1 MNEFLFR
8 IFKIIRSQ
16 TGAGFRDCKFAFEQT
31 HSIKGAINLIRNQP
45 RKVIRKTYDGQVI

>member
-8 IFKIIRSQ
+8 ILKIIRSQ

-31 HSIKGAINLIRNQP
+31 HSIKGAIDLIRNQP
-45 RKVIRKTYDGQVI
+45 RKVIRKTYDGQDI